1 MLKLVD
7 DILVFADMIPEL
19 EQRIEELFKR
29 CLDHNITLADDKVQA
44 GTEVSFGGYV
54 VNGHETKPDP
64 KKIEA
69 IKDFPEPKD
78 LTHLRSFIGLSNQF
92 GDFSPD
98 LKHALEPL
106 KGLLSKKNAWIWN
119 EDHSKAMNL
128 VKDIITGPQCLAP
141 LTLKNESCL

>member
-1 MLKLVD
+1 M
-7 DILVFADMIPEL
+7 
-19 EQRIEELFKR
+19 
-29 CLDHNITLADDKVQA
+29 
-44 GTEVSFGGYV
+44 SFGGYI

-69 IKDFPEPKD
+69 IRDFPEPKD
-78 LTHLRSFIGLSNQF
+78 LTNLRSFIGLSNQF

-128 VKDIITGPQCLAP
+128 VKDIITGPQCLACFDP
-141 LTLKNESCL
+141 KKPIVLIIDASRIGLGFVLVQPEVDDPART